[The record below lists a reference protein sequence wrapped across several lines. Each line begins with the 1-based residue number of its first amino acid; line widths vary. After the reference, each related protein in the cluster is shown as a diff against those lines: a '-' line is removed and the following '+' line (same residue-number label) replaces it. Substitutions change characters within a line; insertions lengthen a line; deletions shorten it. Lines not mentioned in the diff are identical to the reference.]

1 MIIFLDTGGALE
13 YGQNIKWIKSKS
25 FSNYAKS
32 KNDFTAVFLRLFN
45 EDIRVTIMVFNTKN
59 APNQHQKCGLI
70 AP

>member
-1 MIIFLDTGGALE
+1 MRNLKMI
-13 YGQNIKWIKSKS
+13 
-25 FSNYAKS
+25 
-32 KNDFTAVFLRLFN
+32 AVFLRLFN